1 MNTGV
6 MADRLI
12 LDGGSIEVDAAGAV
26 SLVGDHPAAAI
37 VRTVLGIAATQERPI
52 DVDMTNWSRVVDE
65 KSVVKVG
72 LTLGSLDRSAR
83 LLARLASSGVVPTY
97 LGGLELGDHT
107 VATISEYVPGST
119 DGWTWAVDDLVEF
132 VGGGDRP
139 RWPAELGRLCA
150 GMHGVLAADGSR
162 VRGVHGG
169 VLRARA
175 SSALDEALAITVG
188 APGERL
194 RNREGALRDAIASI
208 PDETSAP
215 AFDLHGDLHVGQV
228 LRAADRYLVLDFDG
242 DPQLT
247 PAERDTPDFA
257 ARDVAHLM
265 SSIELV
271 ASVAMKHV
279 GVDDVVLAWARA
291 AQQELLGA
299 YREHSDVLDPAQLAG
314 LHAEQLLRELIYAHR
329 FLPRWQYAAD
339 AAITF
344 RYPPA
349 DNAKEEP
356 WMPPASS
363 TT

>member
-6 MADRLI
+6 VDVRLD
-12 LDGGSIEVDAAGAV
+12 LDGATLVVDAAGIV
-26 SLVGDHPAAAI
+26 SLDGDHPAAAI
-37 VRTVLGIAATQERPI
+37 VRTVLGIPATMDRAI
-52 DVDMTNWSRVVDE
+52 DVDMTNWARVVDE
-65 KSVVKVG
+65 RYLVKVG
-72 LTLGSLDRSAR
+72 RSLGSLDRSAR
-83 LLARLASSGVVPTY
+83 LLAKLAGSSVVPDF
-97 LGGLELGDHT
+97 LGALDIDAHA
-107 VATISEYVPGST
+107 VATVSAFIPDST
-119 DGWTWAVDDLVEF
+119 DGWTWAVDDVLGF
-132 VGGGDRP
+132 VGGGERP
-139 RWPAELGRLCA
+139 RWPAELGKLCA
-150 GMHGVLAADGSR
+150 RMHGVLSRGSIAAGA
-162 VRGVHGG
+162 HGG

-175 SSALDEALAITVG
+175 SSALDVALAITDG

-194 RNREGALRDAIASI
+194 QNREAALRAAIASI
-208 PDETSAP
+208 PDATSAP

-228 LRAADRYLVLDFDG
+228 LRTDDRYVLLDFDG

-247 PAERDTPDFA
+247 ASERDPPDVG

-265 SSIELV
+265 SSIEMV

-279 GVDDVVLAWARA
+279 GVDERVLDWSRE
-291 AQQELLGA
+291 AQHELLYA
-299 YREHSDVLDPAQLAG
+299 YREYSDLVDPAQLAG

-349 DNAKEEP
+349 DDRKEEP